1 MTERKLFKRLAK
13 NEFSSRPDAKWG
25 LVLAG
30 GGTKGA
36 YEVGVW
42 KAIQELGIPLQ
53 GIAGTSIGALNA
65 AMFLCMEQEQIE
77 NVYRNIN
84 ITDVLPVSDDIDPR
98 KNIFDPANFFA
109 IAKEYVVQRGLTN
122 DPLRNMLVKNLDVD
136 KIYDSP
142 LDLGIVTY
150 NVKTRE
156 PHQLFKEDIEKDKLI
171 DYLLA
176 SANFPIY
183 KAQTV
188 DGKQF
193 MDGGL
198 YDNMPFNMLIE
209 RGYTHLIVV
218 DINGVGMTRKLKN
231 SEDVYIQMI
240 TCSEDLGG
248 TFEFNKDRIERN
260 MRIGYLDALKDF
272 HALFGNQYFFHRN
285 AFNDLLKRFD
295 MNTIWGLETA
305 AEFYNM
311 DRTMI
316 YTADEFLDELEERH
330 DEMERKYQQKN
341 MSGLRGAGLNDLK
354 KAAVAGVGIPALVQ
368 AFTENPVSRSGNLGK
383 AMPEMTDAANAIIEL
398 KNYRKL

>member
-1 MTERKLFKRLAK
+1 MTERKFLKKLVKR
-13 NEFSSRPDAKWG
+13 EFSSRPDAKWG
-25 LVLAG
+25 LVLSG

-42 KAIQELGIPLQ
+42 KAIRELGVPIQ
-53 GIAGTSIGALNA
+53 GIAGTSIGAINA
-65 AMFLCMEQEQIE
+65 AMFLCLEQERIE
-77 NVYRNIN
+77 DIYRNIN
-84 ITDVLPVSDDIDPR
+84 ITDVLPVSDDIDPE
-98 KNIFDPANFFA
+98 KNIFDPANLFA
-109 IAKEYVVQRGLTN
+109 IAKEYVIQRGLTN
-122 DPLRNMLVKNLDVD
+122 DPLRKMLVKNLDVD

-198 YDNMPFNMLIE
+198 SDNMPFNMLIE

-240 TCSEDLGG
+240 SCSEDLGG
-248 TFEFNKDRIERN
+248 TFEFNRERIEKN
-260 MRIGYLDALKDF
+260 MRIGYLDTLKNF
-272 HALFGNQYFFHRN
+272 HALFGNQYFFNRA
-285 AFNDLLKRFD
+285 AFNDLLMRFD

-305 AEFYNM
+305 ASIYNM
-311 DRTMI
+311 DRYTI
-316 YTADEFLDELEERH
+316 YSADEFLNDLEERH

-341 MSGLRGAGLNDLK
+341 MNGLRGLNLNELK
-354 KAAVAGVGIPALVQ
+354 KAAIAGVGIPALVQ
-368 AFTENPVSRSGNLGK
+368 SFTENPVNRSGNLGK
-383 AMPEMTDAANAIIEL
+383 AFPDMTDAANAIIEL

>member
-1 MTERKLFKRLAK
+1 MTERKFLKKLVKR
-13 NEFSSRPDAKWG
+13 EFSSRPDAKWG
-25 LVLAG
+25 LVLSG
-30 GGTKGA
+30 GATKGA

-42 KAIQELGIPLQ
+42 KAIRELGIPLQ

-65 AMFLCMEQEQIE
+65 AMFLCLEQEQIE
-77 NVYRNIN
+77 DIYRNIN
-84 ITDVLPVSDDIDPR
+84 ITDVLPVSDDIDPE
-98 KNIFDPANFFA
+98 KNIFDPANLFA
-109 IAKEYVVQRGLTN
+109 IAKEYVIQRGLTN
-122 DPLRNMLVKNLDVD
+122 DPLRKMLVKNLDVD

-198 YDNMPFNMLIE
+198 SDNMPFNILIE

-240 TCSEDLGG
+240 SCSEDLGG
-248 TFEFNKDRIERN
+248 TFEFNRERIEKN
-260 MRIGYLDALKDF
+260 MRIGYLDTLKNF
-272 HALFGNQYFFHRN
+272 HALFGNQYFFNRA
-285 AFNDLLKRFD
+285 AFNDLLMRFD
-295 MNTIWGLETA
+295 MNSIWGLETA
-305 AEFYNM
+305 ASIYNM
-311 DRTMI
+311 DRYTI
-316 YTADEFLDELEERH
+316 YSADEFLNDLEERH

-341 MSGLRGAGLNDLK
+341 MNGLRGLNLNELK
-354 KAAVAGVGIPALVQ
+354 KAAIAGVGIPALVQ
-368 AFTENPVSRSGNLGK
+368 SFTENPVNRSGNLGK
-383 AMPEMTDAANAIIEL
+383 AFPDMTDAANAIIEL